1 MFIKTIVIALYE
13 NVYSFSSN
21 QNASNFY
28 PSYEIEFWFLKLN
41 LNPEIIRVNLSAIGK
56 YWTGLVF
63 FA

>member
-63 FA
+63 LA